1 MSGTLRTVLSARAA
15 DVIGRRAER
24 AALLELIERDR
35 PLVVAVHGIA
45 GIGKSAL
52 LAAFAEDA
60 RARGGAVVSMDC
72 GGIEPTERGFLV
84 ALDHAIGKPAIGG
97 PAIGGQAI
105 GGQAIGKPA
114 IGGPAIGGVGAQPA
128 LGSTPITSVAEAA
141 AALAGR
147 GDRVVLILDT
157 YEQLRLLDTWLR
169 QELVP
174 GLHDNTRLALAGR
187 QPPGAAWISDFGD
200 LLATVPLA
208 NLAAPD
214 AVALLRRDGL
224 SGADA
229 TRVTRFTHG
238 HPLALRL
245 AASTRGARPDLTVPD
260 AAIATVI
267 TELARVYLSGLDQRT
282 RAVLDAACT
291 LRRPTLSLLGALLPE
306 LAPRDAYD
314 VLLPLPFVDFGPDG
328 LVLHETV
335 REVVA
340 ALLRVNDPPAYRAHK
355 IAAWRQLRRELRTA
369 PPADLW
375 RYTADL
381 LYLIENP
388 AVREAF
394 FPTTGQ
400 RYAVEPARPADEA
413 RITAIA
419 GAHQSAGAVSVM
431 RSWWV
436 ALPSAFRVA
445 RDSDGSPAAFQCVCE
460 ATSVPA
466 WLLAADPVAT
476 RWREHLRANP
486 VPRGQQVLFLRH
498 MLAADGGEATTP
510 AYAALILDLK
520 RRYLEM
526 RPRLRRIY
534 SVAADPAA
542 ALFQFAPLG
551 FARLPDGAAD
561 IGGATYHALYND
573 FGPSSID
580 GWLTDLAAREM
591 LIADDALLD
600 PDRRQLNLD
609 GARADLTKLEF
620 EVLQYLY
627 EHQGRVVGRV
637 ALLRDVWGYDWT
649 GGSNVVEVVISAL
662 RRKLGDNA
670 TSLQTVRGAGYRFSA
685 PS

>member
-1 MSGTLRTVLSARAA
+1 MSGTLRTLLGARAA
-15 DVIGRRAER
+15 AVVGRQAER
-24 AALLELIERDR
+24 AVLLDLAERDR

-60 RARGGAVVSMDC
+60 RAHGAAVVSLDC
-72 GGIEPTERGFLV
+72 GGIEPTERGFLA
-84 ALDHAIGKPAIGG
+84 ALDRAIGALRAEPPGG
-97 PAIGGQAI
+97 TRPM
-105 GGQAIGKPA
+105 
-114 IGGPAIGGVGAQPA
+114 
-128 LGSTPITSVAEAA
+128 TTVAEAA
-141 AALAGR
+141 AVLSDL
-147 GDRVVLILDT
+147 GDRVVLVLDT

-174 GLHDNTRLALAGR
+174 GLRDNTRLALAGR
-187 QPPGAAWISDFGD
+187 EPPVAAWISDFGD

-208 NLAAPD
+208 NLAAAD
-214 AVALLRRDGL
+214 AGALLRREGL
-224 SGADA
+224 SDADA
-229 TRVTRFTHG
+229 ARVTRFTHG

-245 AASTRGARPDLTVPD
+245 AASARGARPDLTVPD
-260 AAIATVI
+260 AAVATVV
-267 TELARVYLSGLDQRT
+267 TELARVYLSGLDQPT

-291 LRRPTLSLLGALLPE
+291 LRRPTLPLLGALLPDV
-306 LAPRDAYD
+306 PPHDAYD
-314 VLLPLPFVDFGPDG
+314 MLRPLPFVEFGPDG
-328 LVLHETV
+328 LVLHDTV

-340 ALLRVNDPPAYRAHK
+340 ALLRVNDPPAYRAHR

-394 FPTTGQ
+394 FPTASY

-413 RITAIA
+413 QITAIA
-419 GAHQSAGAVSVM
+419 RAHQPAGAVAVM
-431 RSWWV
+431 QSWWD
-436 ALPSAFRVA
+436 AMPSAFRVA
-445 RDSDGSPAAFQCVCE
+445 RDPDGSPAAFQCLCE
-460 ATSVPA
+460 ATSVQA
-466 WLLAADPVAT
+466 RLLAADPVAAT
-476 RWREHLRANP
+476 WREHLRANP

-510 AYAALILDLK
+510 AYAALVLDLK

-534 SVAADPAA
+534 SLAADPAA
-542 ALFQFAPLG
+542 ALSQFAPLG
-551 FARLPDGAAD
+551 FARLPDGAAE
-561 IGGATYHALYND
+561 IGGTTYHALYND

-591 LIADDALLD
+591 LIDNHALLD
-600 PDRRQLNLD
+600 PDRRQLILD
-609 GARADLTKLEF
+609 GTRADLTKLEF
-620 EVLQYLY
+620 DVLQYLH
-627 EHQGRVVGRV
+627 EREGRVVGRA
-637 ALLRDVWGYDWT
+637 ALLRDVWGYDWS

-670 TSLQTVRGAGYRFSA
+670 GSLQTVRGAGYRFTG
-685 PS
+685 PP

>member
-1 MSGTLRTVLSARAA
+1 MSGTLRTLLGARAA
-15 DVIGRRAER
+15 AVVGRQAER
-24 AALLELIERDR
+24 AVLLQLAERDR

-60 RARGGAVVSMDC
+60 RAHGATVVSLDC
-72 GGIEPTERGFLV
+72 GGIEPTERGFLA
-84 ALDHAIGKPAIGG
+84 ALDRAT
-97 PAIGGQAI
+97 
-105 GGQAIGKPA
+105 
-114 IGGPAIGGVGAQPA
+114 GALRADPP
-128 LGSTPITSVAEAA
+128 GTRPMGTVAEAA
-141 AALAGR
+141 AALSGL
-147 GDRVVLILDT
+147 GDRVVLVLDT

-174 GLHDNTRLALAGR
+174 GLRDNTRLALAGR
-187 QPPGAAWISDFGD
+187 EPPVAAWISDFGD

-208 NLAAPD
+208 NLTAAD
-214 AVALLRRDGL
+214 AVALLRREGL
-224 SGADA
+224 SSADA

-245 AASTRGARPDLTVPD
+245 AASARGARPDLTVPD
-260 AAIATVI
+260 AAIATVV
-267 TELARVYLSGLDQRT
+267 TELARVYLSGLDQRS

-291 LRRPTLSLLGALLPE
+291 LRRPTLSLLGALLPDV
-306 LAPRDAYD
+306 PPHDAYD
-314 VLLPLPFVDFGPDG
+314 MLRPLPFVEFGPDG
-328 LVLHETV
+328 LLLHDTV

-340 ALLRVNDPPAYRAHK
+340 ALLRVNDPPAYRAYR

-369 PPADLW
+369 PPGDLW

-394 FPTTGQ
+394 FPTASL

-413 RITAIA
+413 PITAIA
-419 GAHQSAGAVSVM
+419 RAHQPAGAVTVM
-431 RSWWV
+431 RSWWD
-436 ALPSAFRVA
+436 AMPSAFRVA
-445 RDSDGSPAAFQCVCE
+445 RDADGSPAAFQCLCE

-466 WLLAADPVAT
+466 RLLAADPVAAT
-476 RWREHLRANP
+476 WREHLRANP

-510 AYAALILDLK
+510 AHAALILDLK

-534 SVAADPAA
+534 SLAADPVA
-542 ALFQFAPLG
+542 ALAQFAPLG
-551 FARLPDGAAD
+551 FARLPEGAAEV
-561 IGGATYHALYND
+561 GGTTYHALFND

-591 LIADDALLD
+591 LIDDDALLD
-600 PDRRQLNLD
+600 PDRRQLVLD
-609 GARADLTKLEF
+609 GTRADLTKLEF
-620 EVLQYLY
+620 DVLQYLY
-627 EHQGRVVGRV
+627 EREGRVVGRA
-637 ALLRDVWGYDWT
+637 ALLRDVWGYDWS

-662 RRKLGDNA
+662 RRKLRDSAG
-670 TSLQTVRGAGYRFSA
+670 SLQTVRGVGYRFTA
-685 PS
+685 PP

>member
-1 MSGTLRTVLSARAA
+1 LSGTLRTLLGARAA
-15 DVIGRRAER
+15 AVVGRQSER
-24 AALLELIERDR
+24 AVLLELAERNR

-52 LAAFAEDA
+52 LAAFADDA
-60 RARGGAVVSMDC
+60 RAHGAAVVSLDC
-72 GGIEPTERGFLV
+72 GGIEPTERGFFA
-84 ALDHAIGKPAIGG
+84 ALDRAIGTRSAEPASGTR
-97 PAIGGQAI
+97 PM
-105 GGQAIGKPA
+105 
-114 IGGPAIGGVGAQPA
+114 
-128 LGSTPITSVAEAA
+128 STVAEAA
-141 AALAGR
+141 AALSSCGE
-147 GDRVVLILDT
+147 RVVLILDT
-157 YEQLRLLDTWLR
+157 YEQLRLLDTWVR

-174 GLHDNTRLALAGR
+174 GLRDNTRLAIAGR
-187 QPPGAAWISDFGD
+187 EPPGAAWISDFGD

-208 NLAAPD
+208 NLVAAD
-214 AVALLRRDGL
+214 AAALLRREGL
-224 SGADA
+224 SGPDAD
-229 TRVTRFTHG
+229 RVTRFTHG

-260 AAIATVI
+260 AAIATVVA
-267 TELARVYLSGLDQRT
+267 ELAKVYLSGLDRPT
-282 RAVLDAACT
+282 RSVLDAVCT
-291 LRRPTLSLLGALLPE
+291 LRRPTLSLLGALLPDV
-306 LAPRDAYD
+306 PPHDAYD
-314 VLLPLPFVDFGPDG
+314 LLRPLPFVEFGPDG

-340 ALLRVNDPPAYRAHK
+340 ALLRANDPPAYRAHR

-394 FPTTGQ
+394 FPTASQ
-400 RYAVEPARPADEA
+400 PYAVEPARPADAA

-419 GAHQSAGAVSVM
+419 RAHQPAEAVTVM
-431 RSWWV
+431 RSWWD
-436 ALPSAFRVA
+436 AMPSAFRVA
-445 RDSDGSPAAFQCVCE
+445 RDADGSPAAFQCLCE

-466 WLLAADPVAT
+466 WLLAADPVAAT
-476 RWREHLRANP
+476 WREHLRANP

-498 MLAADGGEATTP
+498 MLAADGGEATTS
-510 AYAALILDLK
+510 ANAALILDLK

-534 SVAADPAA
+534 SLAADPAA
-542 ALFQFAPLG
+542 VLSQFAPLG
-551 FARLPDGAAD
+551 FARLPEGATE
-561 IGGATYHALYND
+561 IGGTTYHALYND

-591 LIADDALLD
+591 FIDDGLLD
-600 PDRRQLNLD
+600 PDRRQLILD
-609 GARADLTKLEF
+609 GTRADLTKLEF
-620 EVLQYLY
+620 DVLQYLY
-627 EHQGRVVGRV
+627 EREGRVVGRA
-637 ALLRDVWGYDWT
+637 ALLRDVWGYDWS

-662 RRKLGDNA
+662 RRKLGDSA
-670 TSLQTVRGAGYRFSA
+670 ACLQTVRGAGYRFTA